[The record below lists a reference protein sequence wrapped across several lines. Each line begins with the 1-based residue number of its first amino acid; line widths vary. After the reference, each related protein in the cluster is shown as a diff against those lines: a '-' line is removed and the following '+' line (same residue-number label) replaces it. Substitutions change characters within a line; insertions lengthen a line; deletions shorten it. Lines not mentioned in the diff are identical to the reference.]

1 MVKKTVIKNSNSKL
15 PEFNKILTKKTQK
28 AVMEYLNIL
37 KKDKL
42 PIREAIVFGSQAK
55 RTARKDSDIDL
66 CIISPK
72 FKDPFK
78 AMHYLMMKSHQVS
91 AYIEPHPYNPKQ
103 FVNESPVVWEIKKTG
118 IRVPLRK

>member
-1 MVKKTVIKNSNSKL
+1 MVKKTIVAKNSKL
-15 PEFNKILTKKTQK
+15 PKFNRILTKKTQK
-28 AVMEYLNIL
+28 AVTKYINIL

-42 PIREAIVFGSQAK
+42 PIQAAIVFGSQVK
-55 RTARKDSDIDL
+55 KTARKDSDIDI

-78 AMHYLMMKSHQVS
+78 AMKYLMMKSYQID

-103 FVNESPVVWEIKKTG
+103 FVNENPVVWEIKKTG
-118 IRVPLRK
+118 IKVPLRK